1 MVRFN
6 KYEVMKASRLM
17 NKTSL
22 LKAIASFA
30 VVVGASMAAQP
41 SNLLIISG
49 ENNFWKE
56 TAISEGTAGTTVTVN
71 PSTKYQNWKGF
82 AGCVNEAGWDALNE
96 LSAADKD
103 KTMKLLFDKKDGIGF
118 EWVRVPIGASDYALK
133 RYTLD
138 DSPNDLEMKDFS
150 IERDKSYLIPYIK
163 AAQAI
168 KPNIHFWA
176 SPWTPPPWMK
186 KNTYNTDGYDGG
198 EMRNEKSIFD
208 AHALYFSKFI
218 GAYAAEGIPINA
230 VCPQNEPG
238 YQRNYPTCSWGKY
251 NYEDKN
257 KNTSGN
263 VDGAEYLSTFVA
275 DHLYPKLKQDQPKTE
290 IWYGTLSNEVSAPGY
305 LSGMQAKDNGS
316 MIKGL
321 GLQWNNLSLVSTNAN
336 KYFVF
341 CSEHICGNYYWKES
355 SCKATSPANATPDCF
370 LPGYAPNNF
379 SYGVE
384 SWGFI
389 KSWVTA
395 GVQLY
400 SAWNMVLDTNGFNL
414 NTYVKWPQNALLVVD
429 RANKKL
435 RVTPY
440 YYVMRH
446 VAQYVDSGAVRIQAS
461 GDNSL
466 AFQNADGSIV
476 TIVHNPG
483 TSDAATAISVS
494 GKSYKMTIPK
504 KGWATLAI
512 GLKPTVGTKEVAMNQ
527 INAAKGIKVFSIGD
541 KLKVSFATKQSGR
554 VELLTVSGRVLES
567 RAIPQECSEVSFSK
581 QASHSGMLLVR
592 VINGAKTSTVRFSSV
607 N

>member
-1 MVRFN
+1 MTN
-6 KYEVMKASRLM
+6 ESEQTM
-17 NKTSL
+17 NKKSL
-22 LKAIASFA
+22 LKTIAS
-30 VVVGASMAAQP
+30 VSMLVGASMAAEP
-41 SNLLIISG
+41 SNVLIISG

-56 TAISEGTAGTTVTVN
+56 SAVTEGTGGTTVTVN
-71 PSTKYQNWKGF
+71 ANTKYQKWSGF
-82 AGCVNEAGWDALNE
+82 AGCVNEAGWDALSVLN
-96 LSAADKD
+96 AADKD
-103 KTMKLLFDKKDGIGF
+103 KAMKLLFDKKDGIGF
-118 EWVRVPIGASDYALK
+118 QWVRIPIGASDYALK
-133 RYTLD
+133 RYSLNDTKD
-138 DSPNDLEMKDFS
+138 DFEMKNFS

-186 KNTYNTDGYDGG
+186 KNTYNADGYDGG
-198 EMRNEKSIFD
+198 EMRNEKNYLD
-208 AHALYFSKFI
+208 ANALYFSKFI
-218 GAYAAEGIPINA
+218 SAYAAEGIPVNA

-238 YQRNYPTCSWGKY
+238 YQRNYPTCSFGKY
-251 NYEDKN
+251 NYENKE

-263 VDGAEYLSTFVA
+263 VDGTEYLSTFVA
-275 DHLYPKLKQDQPKTE
+275 DHLYPKLKQDHPKTE
-290 IWYGTLSNEVSAPGY
+290 IWYGTLSNDVSAPGY

-321 GLQWNNLSLVSTNAN
+321 GLQWNNLSLVPTYAN

-341 CSEHICGNYYWKES
+341 CSEHVCGNYYWKES

-389 KSWVTA
+389 RSWIVA

-400 SAWNMVLDTNGFNL
+400 SAWNMVLDTNGLNL
-414 NTYVKWPQNALLVVD
+414 NTVVKWPQNALLVVD
-429 RANKKL
+429 KANKKL

-483 TSDAATAISVS
+483 NSDAQTTISVS
-494 GKSYKMTIPK
+494 GKNYSVKIPK

-512 GLKPTVGTKEVAMNQ
+512 GLKPVVGIKDVAMNQ
-527 INAAKGIKVFSIGD
+527 LNTSKGIKVTSSGD
-541 KLKVSFATKQSGR
+541 KLKVSLASKGSGR

-567 RAIPQECSEVSFSK
+567 KAIPLGCSEVSFSK

>member
-1 MVRFN
+1 MY
-6 KYEVMKASRLM
+6 YESEQIM
-17 NKTSL
+17 NKKSL
-22 LKAIASFA
+22 LKTIASISMM
-30 VVVGASMAAQP
+30 VGASMAAEP
-41 SNLLIISG
+41 SNVLIVSG

-56 TAISEGTAGTTVTVN
+56 TAVTEGTGGTTVTVN
-71 PSTKYQNWKGF
+71 TGTKYQNWRGF
-82 AGCVNEAGWDALNE
+82 AGCVNEAGWDALNV

-103 KTMKLLFDKKDGIGF
+103 KAMKLLFDKKDGIGF
-118 EWVRVPIGASDYALK
+118 QWVRIPIGASDYALK
-133 RYTLD
+133 RYTLNDTKD
-138 DSPNDLEMKDFS
+138 DFEMKNFS

-186 KNTYNTDGYDGG
+186 KNTYNADGYDGG
-198 EMRNEKSIFD
+198 EMRNETNYL
-208 AHALYFSKFI
+208 AANALYFSKFI
-218 GAYAAEGIPINA
+218 SAYTAEGIPINA

-238 YQRNYPTCSWGKY
+238 YQRNYPTCSFGKY
-251 NYEDKN
+251 NYENKE

-263 VDGAEYLSTFVA
+263 VYDPPEFLSTFVA
-275 DHLYPKLKQDQPKTE
+275 DHLYPKLQQDHPKTE
-290 IWYGTLSNEVSAPGY
+290 IWFGTLSNNESALGY
-305 LSGMQAKDNGS
+305 WDGMKAKDKGG

-321 GLQWNNLSLVSTNAN
+321 GLQWNCDTFVAANAS
-336 KYFVF
+336 KLFVF
-341 CSEHICGNYYWKES
+341 CSEHVCGNYYWKES

-389 KSWVTA
+389 KNWIVK

-400 SAWNMVLDTNGFNL
+400 SAWNMVLDTNGLNL
-414 NTYVKWPQNALLVVD
+414 NTVVKWPQNALLVVD
-429 RANKKL
+429 KANKKL

-446 VAQYVDSGAVRIQAS
+446 VAQYVDSGATRIQAS
-461 GDNSL
+461 GNNSL

-483 TSDAATAISVS
+483 TSDAQTAISVS
-494 GKSYKMTIPK
+494 GKSYSVKIPP

-512 GLKPTVGTKEVAMNQ
+512 GLKPAVGTKEVAMNH
-527 INAAKGIKVFSIGD
+527 INAAKGIKVTSTSGAY
-541 KLKVSFATKQSGR
+541 KVSLASKESGR
-554 VELLTVSGRVLES
+554 VELLTVSGRLLES
-567 RAIPQECSEVSFSK
+567 KAVTQGCSEVSFSK
-581 QASHSGMLLVR
+581 QSSHSGMLLVR
-592 VINGAKTSTVRFSSV
+592 VINGVKTSTVRFSSV